1 MKREMKKYLTGGLV
15 LGLLLGLA
23 FSIMAGEPIDVNT
36 AGPLELERL
45 YRVNPRIA
53 KRIIAEREENG
64 PYLSLEDLAERVREI
79 GPQTIAR
86 WAGLA
91 VASP

>member
-1 MKREMKKYLTGGLV
+1 MKWMAYLLIV
-15 LGLLLGLA
+15 CLFSLA
-23 FSIMAGEPIDVNT
+23 ANTIFIARAEERIDVNT

-53 KRIIAEREENG
+53 RRIIAEREKNG

-86 WAGLA
+86 WEGLA
-91 VASP
+91 VVTP